1 MQTIDFRR
9 VQFDVVVAEADG
21 TNPVKDQQIVD
32 LFLAN
37 GYGHRG
43 FLNRNNWFMR
53 EGFVPSSQQAGAS

>member
-1 MQTIDFRR
+1 LQTLDFRR
-9 VQFDVVVAEADG
+9 VRFDVVMVEADG

-37 GYGHRG
+37 GYVHRG

-53 EGFVPSSQQAGAS
+53 EGFVPSQWAAAS